1 MRERKLTRHDIGR
14 EKFVSEVSS
23 NSLPLSLSLS
33 LSHTH
38 THTHT
43 FILMFPLY
51 CVERSG
57 IGKTSTVAPFYS
69 NYVVWVPL

>member
-14 EKFVSEVSS
+14 EKLVSEVSS

-33 LSHTH
+33 LTH

-51 CVERSG
+51 CVERPG
-57 IGKTSTVAPFYS
+57 IGKTSMVAPFYN